1 MENINL
7 IFKSVIMK
15 DEEGYSSLCLDL
27 NVASEGETILEAK
40 ENLIDAVNGYI
51 ELALE
56 NNLPI
61 LRPVSKDINP
71 YFNYPQDIVEEFTIK
86 SDLNIK
92 TYA

>member
-1 MENINL
+1 MDKINL
-7 IFKSVIMK
+7 SFKSVVMR
-15 DEEGYSSLCLDL
+15 DEDGFSSLCLDL
-27 NVASEGETILEAK
+27 NVASEGDTILSAK
-40 ENLIDAVNGYI
+40 ENLIEAVNGYI

-71 YFNYPQDIVEEFTIK
+71 YFCYPEDIVEEFTIK
-86 SDLNIK
+86 SDLNIH